1 MGPPSPSADGPAL
14 SIAPT
19 SIGGPVVVAA
29 SADGPAE
36 TSTIGTG
43 KLLPSGTEVNGVGP
57 GSGTSSGRTANTFG
71 RSVSSMDTSSA
82 VLTSFCIALRPLL
95 KAQDGLPSL
104 SAPADVAGEQDRV
117 GEDLLSQV
125 RALQDSAPGLLGG
138 LELAFELLDPQ
149 VPLRKG
155 LLEWRHLSTV
165 YFVPVFGPG
174 EEAIRS
180 PTSAVDHPLVFS
192 GGGAAAQ
199 ILDSRAAGGSSPCFI
214 STSITGVVDPDP
226 ARRARFAGAT
236 SSTSTAFSF
245 SFSFPCLVARV
256 SPRPPLGSEACV
268 AVNGSPAGTRASALG
283 ASVLGSADLADSAVF
298 DPRLIFFAGTG
309 GRAETGKLLMA
320 PEKPKSRES

>member
-1 MGPPSPSADGPAL
+1 MDKHANLELRQTRKAKNLVSIIGSALGSPSPSADGPAL
-14 SIAPT
+14 GIAPT
-19 SIGGPVVVAA
+19 SVGGPVVVAA

-43 KLLPSGTEVNGVGP
+43 KWLPSGTDVNGVGP

-95 KAQDGLPSL
+95 KAQDGLSGL
-104 SAPADVAGEQDRV
+104 SASADVAGEQDGIRQ
-117 GEDLLSQV
+117 DLLSQV
-125 RALQDSAPGLLGG
+125 RALQDPAPGLLGG

-155 LLEWRHLSTV
+155 LLKGRHLSTV

-199 ILDSRAAGGSSPCFI
+199 IRDSRAAGGSSPCFI
-214 STSITGVVDPDP
+214 STSITGIPTLPKPEIPSLPEIPKPELPTLPKPQLPEIPHPELPSIPKLPEFPEIPKPELP
-226 ARRARFAGAT
+226 A
-236 SSTSTAFSF
+236 
-245 SFSFPCLVARV
+245 FPIP
-256 SPRPPLGSEACV
+256 S
-268 AVNGSPAGTRASALG
+268 
-283 ASVLGSADLADSAVF
+283 
-298 DPRLIFFAGTG
+298 
-309 GRAETGKLLMA
+309 
-320 PEKPKSRES
+320 KP